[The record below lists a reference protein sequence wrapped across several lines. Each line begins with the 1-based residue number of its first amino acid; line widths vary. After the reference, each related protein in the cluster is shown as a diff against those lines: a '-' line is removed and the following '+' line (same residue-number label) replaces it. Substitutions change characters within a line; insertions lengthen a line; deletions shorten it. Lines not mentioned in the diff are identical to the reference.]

1 MALRFFPAQ
10 ITKDEDEA
18 VGGAFGVVFLDFP
31 GCISSGQTVQEAA
44 EMAAEALALHV
55 EGMIEEGM
63 AIPGPS
69 GPLDVP
75 DWLADAPGRVVVTV
89 MVPVDI
95 PGRSVRAN
103 VTLDE
108 GLLSRL
114 DSAAAAAGTSRS
126 GFIAEAVRERLRRGR
141 EAA

>member
-1 MALRFFPAQ
+1 MVLRFYPAQ
-10 ITKDEDEA
+10 ITQDEDSA
-18 VGGAFGVVFLDFP
+18 GGYGVVFADFP
-31 GCISSGQTVQEAA
+31 GCTSFGETVQAA
-44 EMAAEALALHV
+44 ADAATEALALHV
-55 EGMIEEGM
+55 EGMAEERL
-63 AIPGPS
+63 PFPQPS

-75 DWLADAPGRVVVTV
+75 EWLAEAPGRVVTTV
-89 MVPVDI
+89 MVPVEV

-126 GFIAEAVRERLRRGR
+126 GFIAEAVRERLRR
-141 EAA
+141 